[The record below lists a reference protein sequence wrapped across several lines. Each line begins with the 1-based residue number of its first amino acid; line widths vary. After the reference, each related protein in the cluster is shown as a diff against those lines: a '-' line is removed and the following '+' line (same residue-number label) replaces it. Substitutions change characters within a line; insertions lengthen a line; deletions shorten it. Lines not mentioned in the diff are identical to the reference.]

1 MFQKRFLFQL
11 GICCNLLVLS
21 VWFTTRYWR
30 FHMSDTRPL
39 ATASYSGERFR
50 IQFRKLICIS
60 NNALSAFLPGS
71 IWCLGMCLC
80 VSAVF
85 LLCTN
90 MRFWTISYGETT
102 YPLHSQKK
110 CCFLNSIFQ
119 NKLSIFLEKF
129 YQIITRS
136 DLIKHDV
143 ISCLVCNPLPVPW
156 ILHEVS
162 TSQNHAQKTIIP
174 CINIHS
180 TIFLSVNK
188 SQAFYK
194 PTMKTVSA
202 K

>member
-1 MFQKRFLFQL
+1 MPCLPSCLAGGRSQTTLTRFWIFLTTYPPALTFSMVWTL
-11 GICCNLLVLS
+11 TKSGHFSTTYLPRLVN
-21 VWFTTRYWR
+21 VVCE
-30 FHMSDTRPL
+30 RP
-39 ATASYSGERFR
+39 
-50 IQFRKLICIS
+50 
-60 NNALSAFLPGS
+60 P

-90 MRFWTISYGETT
+90 MRFWIISYGETT